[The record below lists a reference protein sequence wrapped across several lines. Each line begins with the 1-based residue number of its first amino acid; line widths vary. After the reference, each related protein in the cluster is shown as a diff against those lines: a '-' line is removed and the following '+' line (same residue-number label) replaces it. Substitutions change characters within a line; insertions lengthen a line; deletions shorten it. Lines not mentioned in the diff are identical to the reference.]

1 MHGLLMLF
9 TDILLRRRG
18 PQDVPV
24 SKFLD
29 GLVWGA
35 AFVASALYSA
45 VATGDG
51 LWLVRAGADLVVG
64 AVFTLGVL
72 ALFGRAARFRQT
84 YTAQCG
90 TAVLL
95 TVPALAIG
103 LLAQGGDASVGV
115 VIRVLFTVL
124 FVASLVVTEHIFR
137 QALECTPWK
146 SVPVTLANLMIAL
159 WVSRL
164 IDAAGA
170 PATT

>member
-24 SKFLD
+24 SRFLD
-29 GLVWGA
+29 GMVWGL
-35 AFVASALYSA
+35 AFVASALYAWLASS
-45 VATGDG
+45 DG
-51 LWLVRAGADLVVG
+51 LWLVRAGADLVAG
-64 AVFTLGVL
+64 GVFTLGVL
-72 ALFGRAARFRQT
+72 ALFGHAARFRQT

-95 TVPALAIG
+95 TLPALAIG
-103 LLAQGGDASVGV
+103 LLAQGGDASLAV
-115 VIRVLFTVL
+115 VFRVLFTVL

-146 SVPVTLANLMIAL
+146 SVPVTLANLMLAL
-159 WVSRL
+159 WVSRFF
-164 IDAAGA
+164 DAAT